1 MSCGG
6 VVSDAQWRA
15 FVAQVVTPRFPR
27 GLTVWLADGQWRSE
41 TGHIEREPTFVLE
54 LLHAPDAR
62 SDASVVEIIDAYKRH
77 FCQQSVLWVRDKV
90 DVRL

>member
-15 FVAQVVTPRFPR
+15 FVAQVVTPRFPG
-27 GLTVWLADGQWRSE
+27 GLTVWLADGQWRGVDGR
-41 TGHIEREPTFVLE
+41 TEREPTFVLE

-62 SDASVVEIIDAYKRH
+62 DDTAIAEIINVYKRR
-77 FCQQSVLWVRDKV
+77 FCQQSVL
-90 DVRL
+90 